1 LLYQSGKPEWL
12 RGFWGYARIRKWGRK
27 VRIVSDRILS
37 TPLILDGPTRNTI
50 AAPFLKGILR
60 VKKRRGTAYRKT
72 YASISEEEFNAF
84 VSLMNKREKVV
95 PRKARSKTPER
106 IAKRKAA
113 DAFRKW
119 AVDNGWVSLGPAGYP
134 DLLAEFPNHKIAAF
148 EAKLYSDE
156 DLRDTQEA
164 MFPVLKSTGLTI
176 TTLRNVRNSEAA
188 AEIRRNHWK
197 VIAKGEGR
205 ITKGW
210 PDFILKRGRRIV
222 AVELKTGPTESVSS
236 MQIETLSALSTQ
248 LHIEVHIVR
257 AIEEDSMWSLY
268 DDTERWLLYPS

>member
-84 VSLMNKREKVV
+84 VSLM
-95 PRKARSKTPER
+95 
-106 IAKRKAA
+106 KRKAA